1 VGNTQ
6 HGLVIGNKRAKPWEI
21 RLTMNLVSQGSA
33 LYIYLYL
40 IIVSFRE
47 MFSAQPHTRGQLLI
61 VLSRGSIGSLW
72 PHPSGVFFPKVW
84 MQLLPL

>member
-6 HGLVIGNKRAKPWEI
+6 HGLVIGNKRAKPWAI
-21 RLTMNLVSQGSA
+21 RLVTSLISQGLA

-61 VLSRGSIGSLW
+61 VLSRGSIGSPWLY
-72 PHPSGVFFPKVW
+72 PSGFFFPKVW
-84 MQLLPL
+84 TQLLPL